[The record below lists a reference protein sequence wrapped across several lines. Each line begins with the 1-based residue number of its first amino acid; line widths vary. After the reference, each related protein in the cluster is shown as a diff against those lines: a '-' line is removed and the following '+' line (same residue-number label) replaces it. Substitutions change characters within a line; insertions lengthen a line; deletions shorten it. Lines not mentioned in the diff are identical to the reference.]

1 MLFLR
6 YRNSNILFL
15 WILSFLLLKFSV
27 SASAQ
32 SSVMP
37 SPCNDSIQMIVNSS
51 LETCI
56 EGDGVIE
63 IIVTGGNGNFSYSLD
78 GGLNFSTSIFI
89 DTITIDSLSSSTYD
103 ISVRDDS
110 LCVKN
115 FGYFY
120 LGQVQPAYI
129 DSINLVNESCC
140 GGDGYIEIFSSS
152 IYNTSFSIDSGLSWS
167 QQNSFNSLE
176 NGN

>member
-1 MLFLR
+1 MLSLR
-6 YRNSNILFL
+6 LRNSNILLMRF
-15 WILSFLLLKFSV
+15 LSFLLLKFSLA
-27 SASAQ
+27 SSAQ
-32 SSVMP
+32 SSIMP
-37 SPCNDSIQMIVNSS
+37 TPCNDSIQMIVNSS

-56 EGDGVIE
+56 GGDGVIE

-103 ISVRDDS
+103 ISVIDDS

-115 FGYFY
+115 FGYFN
-120 LGQVQPAYI
+120 LGQVQPTYI
-129 DSINLVNESCC
+129 DSVKLVNESCC

-152 IYNTSFSIDSGLSWS
+152 ISDLSFRLTVA
-167 QQNSFNSLE
+167 
-176 NGN
+176 

>member
-15 WILSFLLLKFSV
+15 GILSFLLLKFSV

-32 SSVMP
+32 SSIMP

-56 EGDGVIE
+56 EEDGVIE
-63 IIVTGGNGNFSYSLD
+63 IIVTGGNGNFSYYLD

-115 FGYFY
+115 CGYFY

-129 DSINLVNESCC
+129 DSINLVNQSCC
-140 GGDGYIEIFSSS
+140 GSDG
-152 IYNTSFSIDSGLSWS
+152 
-167 QQNSFNSLE
+167 
-176 NGN
+176 

>member
-6 YRNSNILFL
+6 LRNSNISLLGF
-15 WILSFLLLKFSV
+15 LSFLLLKFSV
-27 SASAQ
+27 ASSAQ
-32 SSVMP
+32 SSITP

-63 IIVTGGNGNFSYSLD
+63 IIVTGGNGNFSYSID
-78 GGLNFSTSIFI
+78 GGLNFSAPIFI

-103 ISVRDDS
+103 ILVRDDS

-120 LGQVQPAYI
+120 LGQVQPTKI

-152 IYNTSFSIDSGLSWS
+152 IYNLS
-167 QQNSFNSLE
+167 LIHI
-176 NGN
+176 